1 MLQVIEKERT
11 QVRAFAILSAG
22 MLALTASACI
32 SHSNL
37 FKKFV
42 DLLHPELVVYLSSLL
57 GLFAFLLLMKTTPFR
72 IFSNTL
78 REGILWSLLLALPFG
93 TVIILID
100 LLAPFPEDIALPF
113 PVSLLIYPVMG
124 FVAEII
130 FHILPF
136 TFLVVVMSA
145 LFKKVRSKRI
155 ISISIL
161 VTAFL
166 ESIYHM
172 VTLSGAVQFSNWV
185 LLLVGFHILLF
196 SLCQFILF
204 RRYDF
209 FTMYTFRMAY
219 YLIWHIAWGTFRLN
233 ILF

>member
-1 MLQVIEKERT
+1 MFHVIKHERT

-22 MLALTASACI
+22 MLAFTALACI
-32 SHSNL
+32 NHTDL
-37 FKKFV
+37 FKRFF
-42 DLLHPELVVYLSSLL
+42 DLLHPELVVYLVSLV
-57 GLFAFLLLMKTTPFR
+57 GLFAILLLLKTTPFR
-72 IFSNTL
+72 ILGTAP
-78 REGILWSLLLALPFG
+78 RKGILWSLLLALPFG
-93 TVIILID
+93 AVIILID

-113 PVSLLIYPVMG
+113 PVALLIYPSMG

-130 FHILPF
+130 FHIVPF
-136 TFLVVVMSA
+136 TFLVLVLSA
-145 LFKKVRSKRI
+145 LFKKIRTEKI
-155 ISISIL
+155 LGFSIL

-172 VTLSGAVQFSNWV
+172 TNLSGTVQFSNWI

-196 SLCQFILF
+196 SLCQLMLF

-209 FTMYTFRMAY
+209 FTMYAFRMAY
-219 YLIWHIAWGTFRLN
+219 YLIWHVAWGTFRIN